1 MGLLDKMAKL
11 ASVLLAALLIMFLRG
26 QERVNFNVFINYI

>member
-11 ASVLLAALLIMFLRG
+11 ASVLLAALLIMFLG
-26 QERVNFNVFINYI
+26 DK